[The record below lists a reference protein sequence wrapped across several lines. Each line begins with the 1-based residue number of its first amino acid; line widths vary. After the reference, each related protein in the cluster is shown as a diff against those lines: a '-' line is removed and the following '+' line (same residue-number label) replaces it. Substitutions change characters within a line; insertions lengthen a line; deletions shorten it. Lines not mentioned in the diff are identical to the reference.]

1 MRSSIRKR
9 TFIYITSGMLIII
22 AAFSFLFFRYFYDVF
37 SNRIEEEQ
45 LYASEKTQESFSAVI
60 TNIRENAYSLCINTT
75 LATLLTSGNANTAS
89 SQNNEI
95 SINFSMSMG
104 TFTTPLMQSAYAML
118 FVDSQFPH
126 AEAMKGL
133 FSLEG
138 GYYRRRVYSALDVQ
152 EEAWYRRTM
161 ELNGQIFAFREP
173 QDPTRVFVSHLLRS
187 VRIADPRYNSNIGM
201 VVYAMPES
209 AMLKTLQSARITDGA
224 VALLLFGDQLL
235 LSTDTELFP
244 VGGMDADDLT
254 ALLALPGSGKT
265 AQITLDGRRYTASGI
280 LFEGN
285 WQSVLLIPDS
295 DIYYYVWAP
304 MSLMIV
310 VVILF
315 LIVSA
320 LISFVLSIRLMKPII
335 ALSDTMA
342 QAQDRGSLPPPV
354 VAPQSDDEIAV
365 LYDSYN
371 RMTERIRRLLEQSA
385 EEAEKLHSA
394 QIKAMQ
400 AQINPHFIY
409 NTLDSISCSAL
420 LEGNNDIVTMVASL
434 ISILKYRVD
443 FSRTVVPLGEELDN
457 LVHYIRIQELRFKNS
472 FQYQCEVDGKY
483 FDVPISPIVLQP
495 LVENALFHAQ
505 SYDVPLRIRLYC
517 EETGG
522 RLRIHVADNGEGGS
536 AEKLNALLASEQPQS
551 DDRHGVGIRNVNM
564 RIRLLFGEGSG
575 LHYEQLPEGGLDAVI
590 EIPHGRK
597 ALGQP

>member
-22 AAFSFLFFRYFYDVF
+22 AAFSVLFFRYFYDVF

-104 TFTTPLMQSAYAML
+104 TFTTPQMQSAYAML

-244 VGGMDADDLT
+244 VGGMDADDLA

-280 LFEGN
+280 RFEGD

-315 LIVSA
+315 LMVAA

-342 QAQDRGSLPPPV
+342 QAQDRGTLPPPV

-505 SYDVPLRIRLYC
+505 SYDAPLQIRLYC

-522 RLRIHVADNGEGGS
+522 RLRIHVADNGEGGN

-575 LHYEQLPEGGLDAVI
+575 LHYEQLPEGGLDSVI

-597 ALGQP
+597 APGQP

>member
-22 AAFSFLFFRYFYDVF
+22 AAFSVLFFRYFYDVF

-75 LATLLTSGNANTAS
+75 LANLLTSGNANTAS

-104 TFTTPLMQSAYAML
+104 TFTTPQMQSAYAML

-244 VGGMDADDLT
+244 VGGMDADDLA

-280 LFEGN
+280 RFEGD

-315 LIVSA
+315 LMVAA

-443 FSRTVVPLGEELDN
+443 FTRTVVPLGEELDN

-472 FQYQCEVDGKY
+472 FQYQCEVDEKY

-505 SYDVPLRIRLYC
+505 SYDAPLQIRLYC

-575 LHYEQLPEGGLDAVI
+575 LHYEQLPEGGLDSVI

-597 ALGQP
+597 APGQP